1 MKMKQLKI
9 YVLTLMVAVLAASC
23 GTTRTVPVTGR
34 KQNIMVDNSQILTLS
49 YQEYSNYMKT
59 AKKSTDAEKTAM
71 VTRVGQRLA
80 SAVETYLKQNGYA
93 NEIADYKWEFNLTQ
107 DQQANAF
114 CMPGGKIVVYE
125 GIFPYTQ
132 TEAGLAIVLGHEIAH
147 AVAMHSA
154 EQYSTQLR
162 QQYGAQILGGVLSAA
177 GAGSATT
184 AIASNVYG
192 LGAKATSLKYSR
204 DNESEADHM
213 GLIFA
218 AMAGYDPNEAVTF
231 WTRMASGNNGNTS
244 TFWSTHPSDQQ
255 RIADIRRALPQAL
268 RYYKPVPQTIVIKST
283 ENTTQTKSTSK
294 KKSSSTKKKSTRK
307 KK

>member
-1 MKMKQLKI
+1 
-9 YVLTLMVAVLAASC
+9 
-23 GTTRTVPVTGR
+23 
-34 KQNIMVDNSQILTLS
+34 
-49 YQEYSNYMKT
+49 
-59 AKKSTDAEKTAM
+59 
-71 VTRVGQRLA
+71 
-80 SAVETYLKQNGYA
+80 
-93 NEIADYKWEFNLTQ
+93 
-107 DQQANAF
+107 
-114 CMPGGKIVVYE
+114 VVYE

-184 AIASNVYG
+184 AIAGNVYG

-255 RIADIRRALPQAL
+255 RIADIKRALPQAL